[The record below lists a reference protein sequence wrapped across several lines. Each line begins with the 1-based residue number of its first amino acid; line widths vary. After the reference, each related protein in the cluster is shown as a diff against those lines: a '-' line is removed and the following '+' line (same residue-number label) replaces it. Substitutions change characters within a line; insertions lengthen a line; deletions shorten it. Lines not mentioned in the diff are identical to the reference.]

1 MRISDWSS
9 DVCSSDLNYA
19 LFPHMSVAQNLAFPL
34 RVRGV
39 KGRKAT
45 DKVAAALTLVKLDG
59 LGDRRPPALSGG
71 QRQRVALAREL
82 IFEPDLVLMD
92 EQLGALERPRS
103 EHLQM
108 NNNRITRH
116 LDPHTPNLHP

>member
-1 MRISDWSS
+1 MMLAGFETPTAGDIRLGGRSLADRPPHKRNMG
-9 DVCSSDLNYA
+9 VVFQNYA

-59 LGDRRPPALSGG
+59 LGDRRPHALSGG
-71 QRQRVALAREL
+71 QRQRDRK
-82 IFEPDLVLMD
+82 
-92 EQLGALERPRS
+92 S
-103 EHLQM
+103 
-108 NNNRITRH
+108 TRLNSSH
-116 LDPHTPNLHP
+116 